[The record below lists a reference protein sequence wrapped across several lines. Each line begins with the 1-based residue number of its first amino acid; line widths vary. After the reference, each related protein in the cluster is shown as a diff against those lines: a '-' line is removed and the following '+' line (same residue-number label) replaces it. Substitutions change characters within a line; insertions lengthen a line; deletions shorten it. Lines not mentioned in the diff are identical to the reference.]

1 MSIVR
6 VRQSQIVSTYGPGA
20 LVDLPDLQGLLAPK
34 PLLVD
39 IAANDTCFVIDT
51 AMACF
56 KRVRAIYQ
64 AAGAAK
70 QLELDLFP
78 GEHSWGGNKS
88 VAFFRKHL
96 KG

>member
-1 MSIVR
+1 M
-6 VRQSQIVSTYGPGA
+6 
-20 LVDLPDLQGLLAPK
+20 
-34 PLLVD
+34 
-39 IAANDTCFVIDT
+39 AANDTCFVIDT

-56 KRVRAIYQ
+56 KQVQGIYK

-70 QLELDLFP
+70 NLELDLFA